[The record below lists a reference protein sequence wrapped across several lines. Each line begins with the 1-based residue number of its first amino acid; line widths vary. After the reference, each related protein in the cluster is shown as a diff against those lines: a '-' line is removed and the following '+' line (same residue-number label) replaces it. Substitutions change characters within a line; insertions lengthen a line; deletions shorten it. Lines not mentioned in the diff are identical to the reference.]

1 MSCSVAYLLDLSVI
15 AMVGDDSGT
24 PTAHRAVVG
33 AIPKAL
39 STIHVSA
46 YTTMDAPSEFIVAD
60 I

>member
-1 MSCSVAYLLDLSVI
+1 
-15 AMVGDDSGT
+15 MVGDDSGT
-24 PTAHRAVVG
+24 PTAHRAIMG

-46 YTTMDAPSEFIVAD
+46 DTTMDGPSEFIVAD